1 VNSLTG
7 LQKAVPYIAKVFR
20 ETVANDIKQALASS
34 SVQRILD
41 AKTDIARTYQSDIR
55 RRASRR
61 LIASAK
67 RVAAR
72 YAATR

>member
-1 VNSLTG
+1 

-72 YAATR
+72 YAAIR